1 MKYFLTL
8 LLLSSTAF
16 AADAPKFA
24 IDNAI
29 IDRAPQVPFAM
40 SADMA
45 DMNSDGWIDF
55 FIGAHEDVL
64 PSAMFLQESGLVK
77 YYDNVLNYAQPLPS
91 LTQGGNRNSSNHF
104 WFNFTGDRL
113 GRLSFLGQDADRGR
127 SALYP
132 ITDIVDGKPIYGPK
146 KLGCPVET
154 CVVLDP
160 NNDGVLE
167 YMDRG
172 FLRNAAGV
180 VLQTIKI
187 GDKWPTGPQ
196 TVFDINGDTYP
207 DILYVVELG
216 YFQYNPT
223 ASLYEWQANK
233 VQGAGIDPLA
243 GAGHSTPL
251 DYDNDG
257 DQDYYTGQGHYSAVG
272 ADTVATIHGPNV
284 FYPHLFR
291 NDGGTFVDVTVESG
305 LGVANLL
312 RNQYYWTTYCAT
324 KAADVN
330 ADGWTDLVMCGERV
344 VDNATGDSITIILN
358 NGDGTF
364 TVNRSNNFGSFKF
377 NSSAGDRPAF
387 ALGDYNNDCKIDL
400 VKTHTVTSP
409 TIASIGLFKNT
420 TTNTNH
426 CLRVY
431 AQGKTTGGLHATI
444 KVRKAG
450 TQTILGSQQ
459 IGLFT
464 TGTRN
469 LYPFFGLGSETLV
482 DVDVTFQGG
491 KKITVTNQPADHTL
505 IVRENGEVV
514 TNYLPGI
521 NPMLAIADVVAIPEE
536 PDPIPDPEEPADPNI
551 SKLMEE
557 IEMLEAEAKQYRAT
571 IATLEADQRSLNVRI
586 ETIQAEN
593 AALRQPKTI
602 RLQATESTIE
612 QVGE

>member
-1 MKYFLTL
+1 MNKLLLAL
-8 LLLSSTAF
+8 LLLSSSAF
-16 AADAPKFA
+16 AADVPKFA

-40 SADMA
+40 AAEMA
-45 DMNSDGWIDF
+45 DWNSDGWLDF
-55 FIGAHEDVL
+55 FIGAHQDVL
-64 PSAMFLQESGLVK
+64 PSAMFLQESGLIK
-77 YYDNVLNYAQPLPS
+77 YYDNVLNYSQPLPS
-91 LTQGGNRNSSNHF
+91 IDDGGNRNSSNHVG
-104 WFNFTGDRL
+104 FNFTGDPL
-113 GRLSFLGQDADRGR
+113 GRLSFMGQDADRGR

-132 ITDIVDGKPIYGPK
+132 ILNIVDGKPIYGSK

-160 NNDGVLE
+160 NNDGILE
-167 YMDRG
+167 YYDRG
-172 FLRNAAGV
+172 FLRKADGTV
-180 VLQTIKI
+180 IQMLKI

-196 TVFDINGDTYP
+196 TIFDATGDGNPDVLYP
-207 DILYVVELG
+207 VELG
-216 YFQYNPT
+216 YFQYNPAT
-223 ASLYEWQANK
+223 SLFEWQANK
-233 VQGAGIDPLA
+233 VPEVGIDRLA
-243 GAGHSTPL
+243 GGGHSTPL

-257 DQDYYTGQGHYSAVG
+257 DQDYYIGQGTYSAIG
-272 ADTVATIHGPNV
+272 ADTVATFHGPNV

-291 NDGGTFVDVTVESG
+291 NDNGTFVDVTAESG
-305 LGVANLL
+305 LGAANILK
-312 RNQYYWTTYCAT
+312 NQYYWTTYCST

-344 VDNATGDSITIILN
+344 VDNATGDSITLILN

-364 TVNRSNNFGSFKF
+364 TVNRSNNFGNFKF

-444 KVRKAG
+444 EVRKAG

-521 NPMLAIADVVAIPEE
+521 NPMQAIADVVAVPE
-536 PDPIPDPEEPADPNI
+536 DPEQDPEPADPNI

-557 IEMLEAEAKQYRAT
+557 IEMLEAEAKVYEAT
-571 IATLEADQRSLNVRI
+571 IATLEADQVTLKAEYANL
-586 ETIQAEN
+586 QAQN